1 MGVKCVKNITQICQN
16 EANVTSILSR
26 RGFVPRKGATYMR
39 NQQVI
44 GSCVFCGRDVRCAPG
59 EFPVCPECDRSL
71 KKPKREPQEKRTEQ
85 IAD

>member
-1 MGVKCVKNITQICQN
+1 
-16 EANVTSILSR
+16 
-26 RGFVPRKGATYMR
+26 MR

-59 EFPVCPECDRSL
+59 EFPVCPECDLSL